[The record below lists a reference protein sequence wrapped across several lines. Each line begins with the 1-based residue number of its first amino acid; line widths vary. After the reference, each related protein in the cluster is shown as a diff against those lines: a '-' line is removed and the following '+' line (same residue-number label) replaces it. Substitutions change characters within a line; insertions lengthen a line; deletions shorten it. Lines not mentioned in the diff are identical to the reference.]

1 MRRLIG
7 ISLVVVFVISCG
19 LSPQGSSVGEVPT
32 GSTPMSA
39 TQSSSDGSA
48 LTSIPLK
55 VGYGV
60 RGSWFEL
67 YFTDPTNPAAGQITG
82 GPDGPLVDAINSA
95 RLSVDAAM
103 YSLSLND
110 VRYALI
116 DAYRRGVQV
125 RVVMESDNMDRS
137 DPRALQDA
145 GVPMLGDRRQGLMHD
160 KFVVIDRSEVWTG
173 SMNFTDSGAYS
184 DNNNMMRIRSTKV
197 AEDYE
202 TEFNEMFEDDK
213 FGPDVVAA
221 TPNPRVII
229 DGTPLDIYFSPD
241 DHVQAGLLDLL
252 GNARKSIDFLAYS
265 FTSNPLGEAIRQR
278 AAAGV
283 KVRGVMET
291 DQMKSDIGSE
301 YDAFQAAGVDV
312 RLDGN
317 PGLMHHKVMIID
329 DQIVVM
335 GSYNFTASAEKY
347 NDENLVVIYDARIA
361 GQFLKE
367 FQRVYSL
374 ADTP

>member
-1 MRRLIG
+1 MKKIIG
-7 ISLVVVFVISCG
+7 ISLLCLSILACG
-19 LSPQGSSVGEVPT
+19 LFSGNPSVQTTST
-32 GSTPMSA
+32 GGATASG
-39 TQSSSDGSA
+39 TQSTADVAA
-48 LTSIPLK
+48 LTKIPLQ

-60 RGSWFEL
+60 RGPWFEL
-67 YFTDPTNPAAGQITG
+67 YFTDPTNPAAKQITG

-103 YSLSLND
+103 YSLSLNS

-116 DAYRRGVQV
+116 DAYKRGVQV

-137 DPRALQDA
+137 DPRKLKEA

-160 KFVVIDRSEVWTG
+160 KFVVIDRAEVWTG

-184 DNNNMMRIRSTKV
+184 DNNNMMRIRSAKV

-202 TEFNEMFEDDK
+202 TEFNEMFVDDK
-213 FGPDVVAA
+213 FGPDVGSP

-241 DHVQAGLLDLL
+241 DQVQAGLLDLL
-252 GNARKSIDFLAYS
+252 DNAQKSIDFLAYS

-278 AAAGV
+278 AADGV

-301 YDAFQAAGVDV
+301 YDAFRAAGVDV

-329 DQIVVM
+329 GQIVVM

-347 NDENLVVIYDARIA
+347 NDENLIVIYNSQIAR
-361 GQFLKE
+361 QFMGE
-367 FQRVYSL
+367 FERVYSL
-374 ADTP
+374 ASP